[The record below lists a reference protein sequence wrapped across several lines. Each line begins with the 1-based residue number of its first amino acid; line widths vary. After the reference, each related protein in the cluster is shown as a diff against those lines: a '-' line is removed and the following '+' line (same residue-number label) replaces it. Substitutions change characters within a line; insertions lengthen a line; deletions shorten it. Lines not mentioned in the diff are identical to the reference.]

1 MIELILPQRA
11 AELLFF
17 LAYISIVELLSGLL
31 EGTLLAL
38 VGGDLRVLLMHLLLL
53 LRLQLLLWGHA
64 GRDALPKVRRAVEV
78 RRASSAKQTLLML
91 FGELALVISL
101 LGLLL
106 LVLHLLVPLLIGMY
120 GVLHLLWDWTS
131 CCLHLFSLLHHHIVL
146 LLLLLH
152 HHLTLSS
159 VYAVADL
166 MCGWAWITVHHGIRC
181 HIWGCSVRH
190 ASRS

>member
-1 MIELILPQRA
+1 MIELILPQGA

-38 VGGDLRVLLMHLLLL
+38 VGGDLGVLLMHLLLL

-106 LVLHLLVPLLIGMY
+106 LVLHLLVPIGMY
-120 GVLHLLWDWTS
+120 GLLHLLWDLMS

-146 LLLLLH
+146 LLLLH

-166 MCGWAWITVHHGIRC
+166 VCGWAWITIHHGIRC

-190 ASRS
+190 APRS

>member
-1 MIELILPQRA
+1 M
-11 AELLFF
+11 
-17 LAYISIVELLSGLL
+17 
-31 EGTLLAL
+31 
-38 VGGDLRVLLMHLLLL
+38 
-53 LRLQLLLWGHA
+53 
-64 GRDALPKVRRAVEV
+64 
-78 RRASSAKQTLLML
+78 RRASSTKQTLLML

-106 LVLHLLVPLLIGMY
+106 LVLNLMVPLLLIGMY

-146 LLLLLH
+146 LLLLLLLLH

-166 MCGWAWITVHHGIRC
+166 LCGWAWITVHHGIRC
-181 HIWGCSVRH
+181 HIWGCSVRQ